1 MFLMGRGI
9 ILRSYSEFNVE
20 LKNIPSRIFRY
31 MALKKKKMRVKKS
44 VKNTIIF
51 NQDDY
56 VE

>member
-44 VKNTIIF
+44 VKITIIF